1 MRSLNTGGRLLVLD
15 TPKIM
20 GILNVTPDSFYAGS
34 RFMST
39 SDALKRVETL
49 LAEGADI
56 LDIGA
61 YSSRPGA
68 AALTASE
75 ESDRLIPIVRAITQR
90 FPDTIVSVDTFRA
103 EVAREAVNAGAHIVN
118 DISGGTLDPLMFD
131 TIAELQVPYILMHM
145 RGTPATMQQLTDY
158 DDVVQDVSLY
168 FGKQIAR
175 LRHLGVKDIILDPGF
190 GFAKTLDQ
198 NYELLARISELAH
211 FGLPILGAISRKSMI
226 YRPLNITP
234 DDALNGTTVLN
245 TILLMNGVSILR
257 VHDVAAAREAVNL
270 AKLTFSAVGR
280 VNG

>member
-90 FPDTIVSVDTFRA
+90 FPDAIVSVDTFRA

-118 DISGGTLDPLMFD
+118 DISGGTLDPLID
-131 TIAELQVPYILMHM
+131 
-145 RGTPATMQQLTDY
+145 
-158 DDVVQDVSLY
+158 
-168 FGKQIAR
+168 
-175 LRHLGVKDIILDPGF
+175 
-190 GFAKTLDQ
+190 
-198 NYELLARISELAH
+198 
-211 FGLPILGAISRKSMI
+211 
-226 YRPLNITP
+226 
-234 DDALNGTTVLN
+234 
-245 TILLMNGVSILR
+245 
-257 VHDVAAAREAVNL
+257 
-270 AKLTFSAVGR
+270 
-280 VNG
+280 